1 LAKRL
6 LTYQQ
11 QSLAEDSS
19 AGLTTKNDSLTPC
32 QCDRISILKVAAERS
47 QEFAQASMLG
57 VFLVSETRRFV
68 IANID
73 KQFVFSLEFQ
83 LLALKTIHRLTLVV
97 AAQTGLS
104 IASSS

>member
-1 LAKRL
+1 
-6 LTYQQ
+6 
-11 QSLAEDSS
+11 
-19 AGLTTKNDSLTPC
+19 
-32 QCDRISILKVAAERS
+32 
-47 QEFAQASMLG
+47 MLG